1 MFAANCLDVNDNG
14 HLTIGGAD
22 TLALAQQYG
31 TPLYVMDEAEI
42 RRACRSYRQSIT
54 DYYGSNGMVVYAGK
68 ALLCK
73 EICRVIAQEDIGLD
87 VVSGGELFTALEAG
101 FPMDRVV
108 FHGNNKTVE
117 ELTMAVRNG
126 VGRIVVDNLC
136 ELELLAAL
144 AASAKRQMDI
154 LLRVKPGIDAHTHN
168 FVRTGQI
175 DSKFGL
181 ALETGEAFEAV
192 RAALEHEYLSLQGIH
207 CHIGSQIFD
216 IDPFEHAAQV
226 MMDFVGQVKRGLDY
240 ELRELNLGGG
250 FGIRYVDQDDPVP
263 YGSYMRR
270 VSAAVKA
277 AADKNGVALPKV
289 MIEPGRSIVGS
300 AGITL
305 YMVGCIKDIPGV
317 RKYVSVDGGM
327 TDNPRYALYHSE
339 YEAVIANRAAE
350 QKDHRVTVAG
360 KCCESGDLIGEN
372 MLLQTPQVGD
382 VLAVLS
388 TGAYNFSMASNYN
401 RLLRPAMV
409 MVNEGKARLIVRRQ
423 AYEDLVAHDL

>member
-1 MFAANCLDVNDNG
+1 M
-14 HLTIGGAD
+14 
-22 TLALAQQYG
+22 ALAQQYG

-192 RAALEHEYLSLQGIH
+192 QAALEHEYLSLQGIH

-270 VSAAVKA
+270 VSVAVKA

-305 YMVGCIKDIPGV
+305 YTVGCIKDIPGV

>member
-1 MFAANCLDVNDNG
+1 M
-14 HLTIGGAD
+14 
-22 TLALAQQYG
+22 ALAQQYG

-305 YMVGCIKDIPGV
+305 YTVGCIKDIPGV